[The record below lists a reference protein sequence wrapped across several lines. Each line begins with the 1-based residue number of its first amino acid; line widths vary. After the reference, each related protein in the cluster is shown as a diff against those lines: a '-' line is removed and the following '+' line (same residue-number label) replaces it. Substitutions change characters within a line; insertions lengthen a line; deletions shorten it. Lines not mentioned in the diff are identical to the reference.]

1 MRNVQTPTHHSKKAG
16 PAPPPSTMHDS
27 VTGFHPADSGLT
39 CDDVRLTDVAH
50 ATGTPVYVYSRR
62 LIAERYRQLDAACAG
77 YPHRLHYAIKANATL
92 GIVRTLRALGS
103 AADANSGGEIEVALR
118 AGFAPGEV
126 VFTGVGKTTHELE
139 RAVTLGMAAINAESP
154 GEVDR
159 IEAIAAVHGRRAR
172 IAVRINP
179 DVDALTHP
187 HISTGTRATK
197 FGMSIED
204 ARAMVLDIN
213 RRPELEVVGLHV
225 HVGSQVTRREP
236 LERAAEAVAALARE
250 LMRAGARLEHL
261 DLGGGL
267 GIAYEP
273 NQTVLSAGEYADA
286 VLPAVR
292 STGLRLVLEPGRAIV
307 GPAGVLVT
315 TVVDLKRRPDGG
327 WFVIT
332 DAGMTDLLRPALY
345 GAYHA
350 IQAVTPRPGA
360 PWQVDV
366 VGPVCETSDTLGADR
381 ELPPVEVGDLLA
393 IRDAGAYGSV
403 MASNYNRRPMAA
415 EALVDGAGWT
425 TIRRRQTVDDLL
437 MWDE

>member
-1 MRNVQTPTHHSKKAG
+1 MA
-16 PAPPPSTMHDS
+16 
-27 VTGFHPADSGLT
+27 GFHQTERGLT
-39 CDDVRLTDVAH
+39 CDGVRLDEVAR
-50 ATGTPVYVYSRR
+50 AVGTPVHVYSAA
-62 LIAERYRQLDAACAG
+62 LIAERYRGLDQAYAG

-92 GIVRTLRALGS
+92 GVVRELRGLGA

-118 AGFAPGEV
+118 AGFAPRDI
-126 VFTGVGKTTHELE
+126 VFTGVGKTRAELE
-139 RAVTLGMAAINAESP
+139 RAVTLGLAAINAESP

-159 IEAIAAVHGRRAR
+159 IEAIARAHAR
-172 IAVRINP
+172 HARVAVRINP
-179 DVDALTHP
+179 DVDALSHP

-197 FGMSIED
+197 FGMSIDD
-204 ARAMVLDIN
+204 ARAMVLDMA
-213 RRPELEVVGLHV
+213 RRPDLEVVGLHV
-225 HVGSQVTRREP
+225 HVGSQVTKREP
-236 LERAAEAVAALARE
+236 LERAAEAAASLARE
-250 LMRAGARLEHL
+250 LTRAGVRLEHL

-273 NQTVLSAGEYADA
+273 HQAVLTADEYADA

-292 STGLRLVLEPGRAIV
+292 STGLVLVLEPGRSIV

-315 TVVDLKRRPDGG
+315 EVVDLKRRPHGG

-350 IQAVTPRPGA
+350 IEPVAPRPGA
-360 PWQVDV
+360 SWRVDV

-381 ELPPVEVGDLLA
+381 ELPPVDVGDLLA
-393 IRDAGAYGSV
+393 VRDTGAYGSV
-403 MASNYNRRPMAA
+403 MASNYNRRPTAA
-415 EALVDGAGWT
+415 EVLVTGAAWQ
-425 TIRRRQTVDDLL
+425 IVRRRQTVDELL